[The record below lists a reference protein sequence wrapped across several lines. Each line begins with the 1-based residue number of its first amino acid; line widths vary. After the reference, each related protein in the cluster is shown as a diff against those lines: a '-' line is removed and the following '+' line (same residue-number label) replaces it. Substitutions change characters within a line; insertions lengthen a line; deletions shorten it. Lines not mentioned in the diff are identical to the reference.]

1 VTLKLIGKKYLGD
14 EAAQL
19 RFLDEAH
26 EGESRDDDP
35 STANRH
41 ENRLWDDRI
50 REERFRTSADIFK
63 SLRSF
68 TDKRVIGV
76 KYEPP

>member
-1 VTLKLIGKKYLGD
+1 LTLIFAAPVTLKLIGKKYLGD

-26 EGESRDDDP
+26 EGESPDDDP

-41 ENRLWDDRI
+41 ENRLWD
-50 REERFRTSADIFK
+50 ESADIFK